1 MRKVF
6 ALLALLAALPALA
19 KAPVPATAAPTPD
32 LLIAQVDD
40 SDLKE
45 EEGLQELMDEEYD
58 EASWSMGKAIGLSL
72 IPGGGFGLIYAE
84 KEAQSAVPFVL
95 AAVGFGLGAAY
106 MVGAFDESSK
116 KVCVHVRAGTVPLD
130 ECDIGN
136 RAGDN
141 QAIDPRSQDMN
152 TPYFATK
159 ADYTKGIQGEDF
171 DGSERGI
178 QILAATYI
186 GTTLIGAIWA
196 GLTVADHND
205 RLRKDIESTA
215 KAPEPTWRPVV
226 AADREGGF
234 MGLAVDF

>member
-6 ALLALLAALPALA
+6 ALLALLLALPVQARDA
-19 KAPVPATAAPTPD
+19 VPAMAAPGPE

-45 EEGLQELMDEEYD
+45 EEGLVELMEEEYD
-58 EASWSMGKAIGLSL
+58 KDKWSMGSALGLSL
-72 IPGGGFGLIYAE
+72 VPGGGFGLMYAE
-84 KEAQSAVPFVL
+84 KKAQAAVPFVL

-106 MVGAFDESSK
+106 MVGAFDEEAK
-116 KVCVHVRAGTVPLD
+116 TVCVHTRAGTVGLD

-141 QAIDPRSQDMN
+141 QAIDPRSSDMN

-159 ADYTKGIQGEDF
+159 ADYTKGIQGENF
-171 DGSERGI
+171 DGTDTGI
-178 QILAATYI
+178 LILGATYI
-186 GTTLIGAIWA
+186 GTTLLGAIWS
-196 GLTVADHND
+196 GLTVYDHNEQ
-205 RLRKDIESTA
+205 LRKDIESTA
-215 KAPEPTWRPVV
+215 QAPTPTWRPVV
-226 AADREGGF
+226 GADRNGGL